1 MEIDILFEDPQ
12 ILVINKPAG
21 LVVMP
26 GPGHEEYQD
35 TLAGWVKNYLGEKIV
50 GVGLPGRWGLVH
62 RLDKDTTGAM
72 VIAKTQEVFED
83 LVYQFKSKLVK
94 KEYMALVWGAIS
106 ENQKVET
113 PIGRNPKNPL
123 KFTVAKSGFSKS
135 AQTTFHVVKVF
146 KDASFSQP
154 DQHSREVFMD
164 FALLKAF
171 PETGRTHQI
180 RVHLASLGH
189 PIVGDPLYSGRKK
202 YRWAKN
208 LLGLPRPFL
217 HAQKLEFLHPE
228 TSKKVSFEAAL
239 PGDLH
244 NVLELL
250 S

>member
-12 ILVINKPAG
+12 ILVINKPVG
-21 LVVMP
+21 LVVMI
-26 GPGHEEYQD
+26 GPGHEQYQD

-146 KDASFSQP
+146 KDAS
-154 DQHSREVFMD
+154 
-164 FALLKAF
+164 LLKAF